1 MKTSVRCEEMR
12 SKKMFCGG
20 GIVKDAGSMAL
31 VRDREARFHAQV
43 EVLCPQ
49 NKIETGCLRMVGF
62 FM

>member
-12 SKKMFCGG
+12 SKQKMFCGG

-31 VRDREARFHAQV
+31 VGDREARSHAQV

-49 NKIETGCLRMVGF
+49 NK
-62 FM
+62 